1 MQSLQRQAYDAN
13 NSSYQTVREFLQHCN
28 LSQYYEK
35 FIFEGFDSVA
45 SVRKKKNQIRFVLTC
60 CSIQLLEITEEDMTV
75 MNVKRGHRR
84 VIIISQKRR

>member
-45 SVRKKKNQIRFVLTC
+45 SVRKKKSNKVCI
-60 CSIQLLEITEEDMTV
+60 DMFYTASR
-75 MNVKRGHRR
+75 NH
-84 VIIISQKRR
+84 

>member
-45 SVRKKKNQIRFVLTC
+45 SVRKKNQIRFVLT